1 MRASTLLSQSTSLHL
16 SSLTS
21 VQTGTSHTYTGLALA
36 LMAALTSMSAF
47 AENNPNTPVIPQYPN
62 VKVEN
67 QVHAG
72 GKNETVYVEF
82 GSNATTGLVQFEG
95 NTDINVSQNSHG
107 IKIVGV
113 SSKGSST
120 SGNRAPDLTLEFGSL
135 NQPGGTTNVTV
146 SKDTGILVDSAQSN
160 VSYRGSV
167 NFIVQENSALNV
179 TNNSKGSTDQ
189 QTGVTKPIADAI
201 ELRVEDTEAGSA
213 NDIKVDFAGTG
224 KIETKGGAGFYLLQS
239 GQGNIDMHLS
249 DKVLIDAN
257 GKGHAHHHLANHG
270 INAIVQ
276 ESSSTPETNI
286 NKGYI
291 NIVSG
296 AQIHVD
302 GDQASGIYARNLSG
316 DINIITTDAKAIH
329 ANGNQSN
336 GIEIRASEGSTVV
349 QNAAEIVLNDPN
361 NVNPDYK
368 PTQTTEARGINVFVG
383 ELQLLDKTDKYN
395 YKDAYLGNGTGTVLI
410 QNQGQITAHG
420 TDGIGI
426 LVNRGGSAQNEQTS
440 RREKPST
447 AISIANSGHLNLLG
461 NGSAGIVV
469 NNKNAS
475 KEGVMIVNSGLL
487 TLRGGSTTGIKV
499 FNAHG
504 DIAIQNT
511 GSIEITKP
519 TTTLKTIS
527 NAQQPI
533 DTPAKTLGIHAS
545 AADGNVIIKNLNAPN
560 ANNVLQISGADS
572 VRGIDGRITGNN
584 GNLTIVNQMNVSL
597 QEGSKNVGIIGTRRT
612 ESLNSTN
619 QTLNDGWIQIINDGD
634 LEVSGQKSA
643 GIIGWNDAGS
653 ASLKVTGAVHLS
665 NSNDTFGI
673 AAFTQNG
680 HALVMAGKHSD
691 KPEDSLIISGSSLK
705 GIFVHAQGH
714 ANEKTLSG
722 KVTVGADAV
731 IENNKNILI
740 KGNQNRGIEAWSEY
754 GTATIMN
761 TGRIVMEKETFADS
775 KKGQG
780 SVGLYAHSDKGD
792 AIVIH
797 KGNILAD
804 DLKYGIHAQAG
815 HHASIIVDGSLY
827 VSGSDNFALKAEGDK
842 GNDVKI
848 NGDVKGVQAIKMT
861 SHQDAENRILMTGNV
876 TASKGYAVILDTQ
889 NDPKASNTGETTV
902 VNTGTLWGQ
911 ISGKNTAG
919 EQVSEAYENRIATN
933 VINHGTWYV
942 GDSILSEAY
951 GTTVLGTSGQNSVLN
966 RGAIRMNPGLTQAIT
981 WNQMGIRTFNNEG
994 MLDLSSNTKAG
1005 DWLTITNST
1014 DEATNFKRTHI
1025 SSKDAAFYKI
1035 VDRTHDAKFDGE
1047 FISNGGQFNL
1057 DINLGD
1063 DNTGFADVLIV
1074 DNVRLNGR
1082 PTILSFTN
1090 RRDEIPVDETP
1101 LNKGIEVVHVRG
1113 TEHNDAGA
1121 FVLGTTLT
1129 LNGYQYIL
1137 EQDNEDKNWYIRNY
1151 LQDAGGPNTPLIDPN
1166 ASAYLAGAWLNARV
1180 FNHNLY
1186 DRRDSSW
1193 NKDETVWARIE
1204 HNDGEGRFFGDSQ
1217 QSNLWSNVV
1226 QVGREFYKKDNRVA
1240 GVFAAYGRTK
1250 ADNLSPATRT
1260 TGRVNSDG
1268 YQLGAYWTYLPTY
1281 GDGPYLDLWGYWA
1294 WFDNKLVG
1302 EAVNGRTVK
1311 FDSQGFAVSAETGYS
1326 WQPNQGRFTIEPH
1339 IQVIYSRFEA
1349 DDANVEG
1356 TVYGSGKT
1364 KGFQTRVGARFF
1376 NDSLTTAE
1384 GVKLTP
1390 MLEANWLYNGADDT
1404 VRAGTT
1410 TLESELGRHV
1420 GELKLGWQ
1428 GSMRHNWQSWGHI
1441 GMQRGSDHFRNLE
1454 LQLGVGIKF

>member
-72 GKNETVYVEF
+72 GNNETVYVEF
-82 GSNATTGLVQFEG
+82 GPNATTGLVQFEG

-257 GKGHAHHHLANHG
+257 GKGPAHHHLANHG

-296 AQIHVD
+296 AQIDVD
-302 GDQASGIYARNLSG
+302 GDQVSGIYARNLSG

-361 NVNPDYK
+361 NVNPDYE
-368 PTQTTEARGINVFVG
+368 PTQTTEAHGINVFVG

-447 AISIANSGHLNLLG
+447 AISIANSGHLNLFG

-533 DTPAKTLGIHAS
+533 DTPPLSLSLPKHLG
-545 AADGNVIIKNLNAPN
+545 
-560 ANNVLQISGADS
+560 
-572 VRGIDGRITGNN
+572 
-584 GNLTIVNQMNVSL
+584 
-597 QEGSKNVGIIGTRRT
+597 
-612 ESLNSTN
+612 
-619 QTLNDGWIQIINDGD
+619 
-634 LEVSGQKSA
+634 
-643 GIIGWNDAGS
+643 
-653 ASLKVTGAVHLS
+653 
-665 NSNDTFGI
+665 F
-673 AAFTQNG
+673 
-680 HALVMAGKHSD
+680 
-691 KPEDSLIISGSSLK
+691 
-705 GIFVHAQGH
+705 
-714 ANEKTLSG
+714 
-722 KVTVGADAV
+722 
-731 IENNKNILI
+731 
-740 KGNQNRGIEAWSEY
+740 
-754 GTATIMN
+754 
-761 TGRIVMEKETFADS
+761 
-775 KKGQG
+775 
-780 SVGLYAHSDKGD
+780 
-792 AIVIH
+792 
-797 KGNILAD
+797 
-804 DLKYGIHAQAG
+804 
-815 HHASIIVDGSLY
+815 
-827 VSGSDNFALKAEGDK
+827 
-842 GNDVKI
+842 
-848 NGDVKGVQAIKMT
+848 
-861 SHQDAENRILMTGNV
+861 
-876 TASKGYAVILDTQ
+876 
-889 NDPKASNTGETTV
+889 
-902 VNTGTLWGQ
+902 
-911 ISGKNTAG
+911 
-919 EQVSEAYENRIATN
+919 
-933 VINHGTWYV
+933 
-942 GDSILSEAY
+942 
-951 GTTVLGTSGQNSVLN
+951 
-966 RGAIRMNPGLTQAIT
+966 
-981 WNQMGIRTFNNEG
+981 
-994 MLDLSSNTKAG
+994 
-1005 DWLTITNST
+1005 
-1014 DEATNFKRTHI
+1014 
-1025 SSKDAAFYKI
+1025 
-1035 VDRTHDAKFDGE
+1035 
-1047 FISNGGQFNL
+1047 
-1057 DINLGD
+1057 
-1063 DNTGFADVLIV
+1063 
-1074 DNVRLNGR
+1074 
-1082 PTILSFTN
+1082 
-1090 RRDEIPVDETP
+1090 TP
-1101 LNKGIEVVHVRG
+1101 L
-1113 TEHNDAGA
+1113 
-1121 FVLGTTLT
+1121 LL
-1129 LNGYQYIL
+1129 
-1137 EQDNEDKNWYIRNY
+1137 
-1151 LQDAGGPNTPLIDPN
+1151 
-1166 ASAYLAGAWLNARV
+1166 
-1180 FNHNLY
+1180 
-1186 DRRDSSW
+1186 
-1193 NKDETVWARIE
+1193 
-1204 HNDGEGRFFGDSQ
+1204 
-1217 QSNLWSNVV
+1217 
-1226 QVGREFYKKDNRVA
+1226 
-1240 GVFAAYGRTK
+1240 
-1250 ADNLSPATRT
+1250 
-1260 TGRVNSDG
+1260 
-1268 YQLGAYWTYLPTY
+1268 
-1281 GDGPYLDLWGYWA
+1281 
-1294 WFDNKLVG
+1294 
-1302 EAVNGRTVK
+1302 
-1311 FDSQGFAVSAETGYS
+1311 
-1326 WQPNQGRFTIEPH
+1326 
-1339 IQVIYSRFEA
+1339 
-1349 DDANVEG
+1349 
-1356 TVYGSGKT
+1356 
-1364 KGFQTRVGARFF
+1364 
-1376 NDSLTTAE
+1376 
-1384 GVKLTP
+1384 
-1390 MLEANWLYNGADDT
+1390 M
-1404 VRAGTT
+1404 
-1410 TLESELGRHV
+1410 
-1420 GELKLGWQ
+1420 
-1428 GSMRHNWQSWGHI
+1428 
-1441 GMQRGSDHFRNLE
+1441 GM
-1454 LQLGVGIKF
+1454 

>member
-72 GKNETVYVEF
+72 GNNETVYVEF
-82 GSNATTGLVQFEG
+82 GPNATTGLVQFEG

-257 GKGHAHHHLANHG
+257 GKGPAHHHLANHG

-296 AQIHVD
+296 AQIDVD
-302 GDQASGIYARNLSG
+302 GDQVSGIYARNLSG

-361 NVNPDYK
+361 NVNPDYE
-368 PTQTTEARGINVFVG
+368 PTQTTEAHGINVFVG

-447 AISIANSGHLNLLG
+447 AISIANSSHLNLFG

-533 DTPAKTLGIHAS
+533 DTPPPSLSLSLCQNTW
-545 AADGNVIIKNLNAPN
+545 
-560 ANNVLQISGADS
+560 DS
-572 VRGIDGRITGNN
+572 
-584 GNLTIVNQMNVSL
+584 
-597 QEGSKNVGIIGTRRT
+597 
-612 ESLNSTN
+612 
-619 QTLNDGWIQIINDGD
+619 
-634 LEVSGQKSA
+634 
-643 GIIGWNDAGS
+643 
-653 ASLKVTGAVHLS
+653 
-665 NSNDTFGI
+665 
-673 AAFTQNG
+673 
-680 HALVMAGKHSD
+680 
-691 KPEDSLIISGSSLK
+691 
-705 GIFVHAQGH
+705 
-714 ANEKTLSG
+714 
-722 KVTVGADAV
+722 
-731 IENNKNILI
+731 
-740 KGNQNRGIEAWSEY
+740 
-754 GTATIMN
+754 
-761 TGRIVMEKETFADS
+761 
-775 KKGQG
+775 
-780 SVGLYAHSDKGD
+780 
-792 AIVIH
+792 
-797 KGNILAD
+797 
-804 DLKYGIHAQAG
+804 
-815 HHASIIVDGSLY
+815 
-827 VSGSDNFALKAEGDK
+827 
-842 GNDVKI
+842 
-848 NGDVKGVQAIKMT
+848 
-861 SHQDAENRILMTGNV
+861 
-876 TASKGYAVILDTQ
+876 
-889 NDPKASNTGETTV
+889 
-902 VNTGTLWGQ
+902 
-911 ISGKNTAG
+911 
-919 EQVSEAYENRIATN
+919 
-933 VINHGTWYV
+933 
-942 GDSILSEAY
+942 
-951 GTTVLGTSGQNSVLN
+951 
-966 RGAIRMNPGLTQAIT
+966 
-981 WNQMGIRTFNNEG
+981 
-994 MLDLSSNTKAG
+994 
-1005 DWLTITNST
+1005 
-1014 DEATNFKRTHI
+1014 
-1025 SSKDAAFYKI
+1025 
-1035 VDRTHDAKFDGE
+1035 
-1047 FISNGGQFNL
+1047 
-1057 DINLGD
+1057 
-1063 DNTGFADVLIV
+1063 
-1074 DNVRLNGR
+1074 RLCC
-1082 PTILSFTN
+1082 
-1090 RRDEIPVDETP
+1090 
-1101 LNKGIEVVHVRG
+1101 
-1113 TEHNDAGA
+1113 
-1121 FVLGTTLT
+1121 
-1129 LNGYQYIL
+1129 
-1137 EQDNEDKNWYIRNY
+1137 
-1151 LQDAGGPNTPLIDPN
+1151 
-1166 ASAYLAGAWLNARV
+1166 
-1180 FNHNLY
+1180 
-1186 DRRDSSW
+1186 
-1193 NKDETVWARIE
+1193 
-1204 HNDGEGRFFGDSQ
+1204 
-1217 QSNLWSNVV
+1217 
-1226 QVGREFYKKDNRVA
+1226 
-1240 GVFAAYGRTK
+1240 
-1250 ADNLSPATRT
+1250 
-1260 TGRVNSDG
+1260 
-1268 YQLGAYWTYLPTY
+1268 
-1281 GDGPYLDLWGYWA
+1281 
-1294 WFDNKLVG
+1294 
-1302 EAVNGRTVK
+1302 
-1311 FDSQGFAVSAETGYS
+1311 
-1326 WQPNQGRFTIEPH
+1326 
-1339 IQVIYSRFEA
+1339 
-1349 DDANVEG
+1349 
-1356 TVYGSGKT
+1356 
-1364 KGFQTRVGARFF
+1364 
-1376 NDSLTTAE
+1376 
-1384 GVKLTP
+1384 
-1390 MLEANWLYNGADDT
+1390 
-1404 VRAGTT
+1404 
-1410 TLESELGRHV
+1410 
-1420 GELKLGWQ
+1420 
-1428 GSMRHNWQSWGHI
+1428 
-1441 GMQRGSDHFRNLE
+1441 
-1454 LQLGVGIKF
+1454 

>member
-72 GKNETVYVEF
+72 GNNETVYVEF
-82 GSNATTGLVQFEG
+82 GPNATTGLVQFEG

-257 GKGHAHHHLANHG
+257 GKGPAHHHLANHG

-296 AQIHVD
+296 AQIDVD
-302 GDQASGIYARNLSG
+302 GDQVSGIYARNLSG

-361 NVNPDYK
+361 NVNPDYE
-368 PTQTTEARGINVFVG
+368 PTQTTEAHGINVFVG

-447 AISIANSGHLNLLG
+447 AISIANSGHLNLFG

-533 DTPAKTLGIHAS
+533 DTPPLSLSLCQNTW
-545 AADGNVIIKNLNAPN
+545 
-560 ANNVLQISGADS
+560 DS
-572 VRGIDGRITGNN
+572 
-584 GNLTIVNQMNVSL
+584 
-597 QEGSKNVGIIGTRRT
+597 
-612 ESLNSTN
+612 
-619 QTLNDGWIQIINDGD
+619 
-634 LEVSGQKSA
+634 
-643 GIIGWNDAGS
+643 
-653 ASLKVTGAVHLS
+653 
-665 NSNDTFGI
+665 
-673 AAFTQNG
+673 
-680 HALVMAGKHSD
+680 
-691 KPEDSLIISGSSLK
+691 
-705 GIFVHAQGH
+705 
-714 ANEKTLSG
+714 
-722 KVTVGADAV
+722 
-731 IENNKNILI
+731 
-740 KGNQNRGIEAWSEY
+740 
-754 GTATIMN
+754 
-761 TGRIVMEKETFADS
+761 
-775 KKGQG
+775 
-780 SVGLYAHSDKGD
+780 
-792 AIVIH
+792 
-797 KGNILAD
+797 
-804 DLKYGIHAQAG
+804 
-815 HHASIIVDGSLY
+815 
-827 VSGSDNFALKAEGDK
+827 
-842 GNDVKI
+842 
-848 NGDVKGVQAIKMT
+848 
-861 SHQDAENRILMTGNV
+861 
-876 TASKGYAVILDTQ
+876 
-889 NDPKASNTGETTV
+889 
-902 VNTGTLWGQ
+902 
-911 ISGKNTAG
+911 
-919 EQVSEAYENRIATN
+919 
-933 VINHGTWYV
+933 
-942 GDSILSEAY
+942 
-951 GTTVLGTSGQNSVLN
+951 
-966 RGAIRMNPGLTQAIT
+966 
-981 WNQMGIRTFNNEG
+981 
-994 MLDLSSNTKAG
+994 
-1005 DWLTITNST
+1005 
-1014 DEATNFKRTHI
+1014 
-1025 SSKDAAFYKI
+1025 
-1035 VDRTHDAKFDGE
+1035 
-1047 FISNGGQFNL
+1047 
-1057 DINLGD
+1057 
-1063 DNTGFADVLIV
+1063 
-1074 DNVRLNGR
+1074 RLCC
-1082 PTILSFTN
+1082 
-1090 RRDEIPVDETP
+1090 
-1101 LNKGIEVVHVRG
+1101 
-1113 TEHNDAGA
+1113 
-1121 FVLGTTLT
+1121 
-1129 LNGYQYIL
+1129 
-1137 EQDNEDKNWYIRNY
+1137 
-1151 LQDAGGPNTPLIDPN
+1151 
-1166 ASAYLAGAWLNARV
+1166 
-1180 FNHNLY
+1180 
-1186 DRRDSSW
+1186 
-1193 NKDETVWARIE
+1193 
-1204 HNDGEGRFFGDSQ
+1204 
-1217 QSNLWSNVV
+1217 
-1226 QVGREFYKKDNRVA
+1226 
-1240 GVFAAYGRTK
+1240 
-1250 ADNLSPATRT
+1250 
-1260 TGRVNSDG
+1260 
-1268 YQLGAYWTYLPTY
+1268 
-1281 GDGPYLDLWGYWA
+1281 
-1294 WFDNKLVG
+1294 
-1302 EAVNGRTVK
+1302 
-1311 FDSQGFAVSAETGYS
+1311 
-1326 WQPNQGRFTIEPH
+1326 
-1339 IQVIYSRFEA
+1339 
-1349 DDANVEG
+1349 
-1356 TVYGSGKT
+1356 
-1364 KGFQTRVGARFF
+1364 
-1376 NDSLTTAE
+1376 
-1384 GVKLTP
+1384 
-1390 MLEANWLYNGADDT
+1390 
-1404 VRAGTT
+1404 
-1410 TLESELGRHV
+1410 
-1420 GELKLGWQ
+1420 
-1428 GSMRHNWQSWGHI
+1428 
-1441 GMQRGSDHFRNLE
+1441 
-1454 LQLGVGIKF
+1454 

>member
-72 GKNETVYVEF
+72 GNNETVYVEF
-82 GSNATTGLVQFEG
+82 GPNATTGLVQFEG

-257 GKGHAHHHLANHG
+257 GKGPAHHHLANHG

-296 AQIHVD
+296 AQIDVD
-302 GDQASGIYARNLSG
+302 GDQVSGIYARNLSG

-361 NVNPDYK
+361 NVNPDYE
-368 PTQTTEARGINVFVG
+368 PTQTTEAHGINVFVG

-447 AISIANSGHLNLLG
+447 AISIANSGHLNLFG

-533 DTPAKTLGIHAS
+533 DTPLPPLSLSLCQNTW
-545 AADGNVIIKNLNAPN
+545 
-560 ANNVLQISGADS
+560 DS
-572 VRGIDGRITGNN
+572 
-584 GNLTIVNQMNVSL
+584 
-597 QEGSKNVGIIGTRRT
+597 
-612 ESLNSTN
+612 
-619 QTLNDGWIQIINDGD
+619 
-634 LEVSGQKSA
+634 
-643 GIIGWNDAGS
+643 
-653 ASLKVTGAVHLS
+653 
-665 NSNDTFGI
+665 
-673 AAFTQNG
+673 
-680 HALVMAGKHSD
+680 
-691 KPEDSLIISGSSLK
+691 
-705 GIFVHAQGH
+705 
-714 ANEKTLSG
+714 
-722 KVTVGADAV
+722 
-731 IENNKNILI
+731 
-740 KGNQNRGIEAWSEY
+740 
-754 GTATIMN
+754 
-761 TGRIVMEKETFADS
+761 
-775 KKGQG
+775 
-780 SVGLYAHSDKGD
+780 
-792 AIVIH
+792 
-797 KGNILAD
+797 
-804 DLKYGIHAQAG
+804 
-815 HHASIIVDGSLY
+815 
-827 VSGSDNFALKAEGDK
+827 
-842 GNDVKI
+842 
-848 NGDVKGVQAIKMT
+848 
-861 SHQDAENRILMTGNV
+861 
-876 TASKGYAVILDTQ
+876 
-889 NDPKASNTGETTV
+889 
-902 VNTGTLWGQ
+902 
-911 ISGKNTAG
+911 
-919 EQVSEAYENRIATN
+919 
-933 VINHGTWYV
+933 
-942 GDSILSEAY
+942 
-951 GTTVLGTSGQNSVLN
+951 
-966 RGAIRMNPGLTQAIT
+966 
-981 WNQMGIRTFNNEG
+981 
-994 MLDLSSNTKAG
+994 
-1005 DWLTITNST
+1005 
-1014 DEATNFKRTHI
+1014 
-1025 SSKDAAFYKI
+1025 
-1035 VDRTHDAKFDGE
+1035 
-1047 FISNGGQFNL
+1047 
-1057 DINLGD
+1057 
-1063 DNTGFADVLIV
+1063 
-1074 DNVRLNGR
+1074 RLCC
-1082 PTILSFTN
+1082 
-1090 RRDEIPVDETP
+1090 
-1101 LNKGIEVVHVRG
+1101 
-1113 TEHNDAGA
+1113 
-1121 FVLGTTLT
+1121 
-1129 LNGYQYIL
+1129 
-1137 EQDNEDKNWYIRNY
+1137 
-1151 LQDAGGPNTPLIDPN
+1151 
-1166 ASAYLAGAWLNARV
+1166 
-1180 FNHNLY
+1180 
-1186 DRRDSSW
+1186 
-1193 NKDETVWARIE
+1193 
-1204 HNDGEGRFFGDSQ
+1204 
-1217 QSNLWSNVV
+1217 
-1226 QVGREFYKKDNRVA
+1226 
-1240 GVFAAYGRTK
+1240 
-1250 ADNLSPATRT
+1250 
-1260 TGRVNSDG
+1260 
-1268 YQLGAYWTYLPTY
+1268 
-1281 GDGPYLDLWGYWA
+1281 
-1294 WFDNKLVG
+1294 
-1302 EAVNGRTVK
+1302 
-1311 FDSQGFAVSAETGYS
+1311 
-1326 WQPNQGRFTIEPH
+1326 
-1339 IQVIYSRFEA
+1339 
-1349 DDANVEG
+1349 
-1356 TVYGSGKT
+1356 
-1364 KGFQTRVGARFF
+1364 
-1376 NDSLTTAE
+1376 
-1384 GVKLTP
+1384 
-1390 MLEANWLYNGADDT
+1390 
-1404 VRAGTT
+1404 
-1410 TLESELGRHV
+1410 
-1420 GELKLGWQ
+1420 
-1428 GSMRHNWQSWGHI
+1428 
-1441 GMQRGSDHFRNLE
+1441 
-1454 LQLGVGIKF
+1454 

>member
-36 LMAALTSMSAF
+36 LMVALTSMSAF

-72 GKNETVYVEF
+72 GNNETVYVEF
-82 GSNATTGLVQFEG
+82 GPNATTGLVQFEG

-257 GKGHAHHHLANHG
+257 GKGHAHHHLSNHG

-316 DINIITTDAKAIH
+316 DINIITTDAQAIH

-361 NVNPDYK
+361 NVNPDYV
-368 PTQTTEARGINVFVG
+368 PTQTTEAHGINVFVG

-533 DTPAKTLGIHAS
+533 D
-545 AADGNVIIKNLNAPN
+545 
-560 ANNVLQISGADS
+560 
-572 VRGIDGRITGNN
+572 
-584 GNLTIVNQMNVSL
+584 
-597 QEGSKNVGIIGTRRT
+597 
-612 ESLNSTN
+612 
-619 QTLNDGWIQIINDGD
+619 
-634 LEVSGQKSA
+634 
-643 GIIGWNDAGS
+643 
-653 ASLKVTGAVHLS
+653 
-665 NSNDTFGI
+665 
-673 AAFTQNG
+673 
-680 HALVMAGKHSD
+680 
-691 KPEDSLIISGSSLK
+691 
-705 GIFVHAQGH
+705 
-714 ANEKTLSG
+714 
-722 KVTVGADAV
+722 
-731 IENNKNILI
+731 
-740 KGNQNRGIEAWSEY
+740 
-754 GTATIMN
+754 
-761 TGRIVMEKETFADS
+761 
-775 KKGQG
+775 
-780 SVGLYAHSDKGD
+780 
-792 AIVIH
+792 
-797 KGNILAD
+797 
-804 DLKYGIHAQAG
+804 
-815 HHASIIVDGSLY
+815 
-827 VSGSDNFALKAEGDK
+827 
-842 GNDVKI
+842 
-848 NGDVKGVQAIKMT
+848 
-861 SHQDAENRILMTGNV
+861 
-876 TASKGYAVILDTQ
+876 
-889 NDPKASNTGETTV
+889 
-902 VNTGTLWGQ
+902 
-911 ISGKNTAG
+911 
-919 EQVSEAYENRIATN
+919 
-933 VINHGTWYV
+933 
-942 GDSILSEAY
+942 
-951 GTTVLGTSGQNSVLN
+951 
-966 RGAIRMNPGLTQAIT
+966 NP
-981 WNQMGIRTFNNEG
+981 
-994 MLDLSSNTKAG
+994 
-1005 DWLTITNST
+1005 
-1014 DEATNFKRTHI
+1014 
-1025 SSKDAAFYKI
+1025 
-1035 VDRTHDAKFDGE
+1035 
-1047 FISNGGQFNL
+1047 
-1057 DINLGD
+1057 
-1063 DNTGFADVLIV
+1063 
-1074 DNVRLNGR
+1074 
-1082 PTILSFTN
+1082 P
-1090 RRDEIPVDETP
+1090 PP
-1101 LNKGIEVVHVRG
+1101 
-1113 TEHNDAGA
+1113 
-1121 FVLGTTLT
+1121 
-1129 LNGYQYIL
+1129 
-1137 EQDNEDKNWYIRNY
+1137 
-1151 LQDAGGPNTPLIDPN
+1151 PC
-1166 ASAYLAGAWLNARV
+1166 
-1180 FNHNLY
+1180 
-1186 DRRDSSW
+1186 
-1193 NKDETVWARIE
+1193 
-1204 HNDGEGRFFGDSQ
+1204 
-1217 QSNLWSNVV
+1217 
-1226 QVGREFYKKDNRVA
+1226 
-1240 GVFAAYGRTK
+1240 
-1250 ADNLSPATRT
+1250 
-1260 TGRVNSDG
+1260 
-1268 YQLGAYWTYLPTY
+1268 
-1281 GDGPYLDLWGYWA
+1281 
-1294 WFDNKLVG
+1294 
-1302 EAVNGRTVK
+1302 
-1311 FDSQGFAVSAETGYS
+1311 
-1326 WQPNQGRFTIEPH
+1326 
-1339 IQVIYSRFEA
+1339 
-1349 DDANVEG
+1349 
-1356 TVYGSGKT
+1356 
-1364 KGFQTRVGARFF
+1364 
-1376 NDSLTTAE
+1376 
-1384 GVKLTP
+1384 
-1390 MLEANWLYNGADDT
+1390 
-1404 VRAGTT
+1404 
-1410 TLESELGRHV
+1410 
-1420 GELKLGWQ
+1420 
-1428 GSMRHNWQSWGHI
+1428 
-1441 GMQRGSDHFRNLE
+1441 
-1454 LQLGVGIKF
+1454 